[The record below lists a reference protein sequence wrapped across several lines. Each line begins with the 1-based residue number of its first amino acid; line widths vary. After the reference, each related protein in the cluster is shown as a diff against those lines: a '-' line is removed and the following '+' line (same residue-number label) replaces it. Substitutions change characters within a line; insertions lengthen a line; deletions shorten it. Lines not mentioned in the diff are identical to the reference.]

1 MGTGCESKNR
11 PGRGRSRRAMIATVA
26 AVAVVA
32 AIPAAAA
39 FTAGSMISG
48 SAVAAH
54 PGNYPGNHP
63 ESRAISGGVIANLF
77 EWNWASVGK
86 ECTSVLGP
94 AGYAAVQVAPPQDST
109 KRTALGNGS
118 DTVLHPWW
126 EVYQPVSYSLTSRM
140 GNEAQFKA
148 MVSTCRKAGVK
159 VIVDAVINHM
169 TGQGS
174 TSYGGRTFTKYNYA
188 GLYSPADF
196 HSSPANC
203 PIAPNAGSGDQNGTI
218 ADFNSYTQVFNC
230 ELVGLSDLD
239 TGSAKVRNTIAAY
252 LNKLLGYGVS
262 GFRVDAAKHIG
273 QTDLGAIESR
283 LHRTVDGAKPY
294 IALEVGAGSPGVI
307 SPAAFEKQG
316 SLLGF
321 DYASALQSAFRSYT
335 DTPGGNIGDL
345 KVFGESAG
353 LLPSN
358 KSLAF
363 VVNHDTERSTDP
375 KTLNYKNDAYYIAH
389 EFMLAYGYGTPAV
402 YASFAWNATDDSPPS
417 DANGMVTNTDCGKG
431 WVCTDRNLG
440 VKNMVGWHNE
450 AKNAPVANWWDDGNN
465 LAAFSRGHRAFIVIN
480 NEAVAKAVTVQTGLP
495 GGKYCDIIHGTVTN
509 GHCSG
514 PTVTVNGNGKA
525 TITVPSKDSVALYRL
540 SKV

>member
-1 MGTGCESKNR
+1 MG
-11 PGRGRSRRAMIATVA
+11 AVVA
-26 AVAVVA
+26 AVALAA
-32 AIPAAAA
+32 AIPAAGAVA
-39 FTAGSMISG
+39 TQDAVAGT
-48 SAVAAH
+48 AVAAH
-54 PGNYPGNHP
+54 PGGGGPAGRSI
-63 ESRAISGGVIANLF
+63 EGGVIANLF
-77 EWNWASVGK
+77 EWNWESVGR

-109 KRTALGNGS
+109 KRTALGDGS

-140 GNEAQFKA
+140 GDEAQFKA

-174 TSYGGRTFTKYNYA
+174 TSYGGRTFTKYNYP

-203 PIAPNAGSGDQNGTI
+203 PVAPTGSGNQNGTI

-230 ELVGLSDLD
+230 ELVGLSDLN
-239 TGSAKVRNTIAAY
+239 TSSPKVRDTIAGY

-273 QTDLGAIESR
+273 QTDLTAIESR
-283 LHRTVDGAKPY
+283 LHRTADGTRPY

-335 DTPGGNIGDL
+335 DAPGGNIGDL
-345 KVFGESAG
+345 RVFGEQSG
-353 LLPSN
+353 LLPSD

-402 YASFAWNATDDSPPS
+402 YAGFAWDATDASPPS
-417 DANGMVTNTDCGKG
+417 DANGMVTDTDCSNG

-440 VKNMVGWHNE
+440 VRNMVAWHNY
-450 AKNAPVANWWDDGNN
+450 AGSAPVTNWWDDGNN
-465 LAAFSRGHRAFIVIN
+465 LAAFSRGNKAFIAMN
-480 NEAVAKAVTVQTGLP
+480 NETTAKTVTVQTGLP
-495 GGKYCDIIHGTVTN
+495 AGKYCDIIHSSMSGR
-509 GHCSG
+509 HCSG
-514 PTVTVNGNGKA
+514 PTVTVDRNGKA
-525 TITVPSKDSVALYRL
+525 TMTVPSKDSVAFDRL
-540 SKV
+540 SKL